1 MHWFWVNDNLC
12 PNDSDTDMIPEF
24 IFGMCDPRKKFCKHF
39 LICFDSYYGFWW
51 WNEQRSN
58 IYLLFFF
65 INFLIRFFFFFFP
78 PGFQD
83 FSMLLKNSD
92 TIHASDES
100 SVCIYIF
107 SVSFFFI
114 KMVKS
119 IKQGAWVTQLSKTS
133 YSANLRRY
141 NTSLRKSS
149 HHIYVHNF
157 F

>member
-1 MHWFWVNDNLC
+1 MKYHKLLTVKWRTPLLLEDHIKLHIYWVRTNISLRCIDFE
-12 PNDSDTDMIPEF
+12 SMIIYVPMIQILTWYLNSFLECVILEKNF
-24 IFGMCDPRKKFCKHF
+24 VNIF

-51 WNEQRSN
+51 WNEQRSS

-65 INFLIRFFFFFFP
+65 VNFLIRFFFFFP

-107 SVSFFFI
+107 FSFIFLY
-114 KMVKS
+114 KN
-119 IKQGAWVTQLSKTS
+119 G
-133 YSANLRRY
+133 
-141 NTSLRKSS
+141 
-149 HHIYVHNF
+149 
-157 F
+157 